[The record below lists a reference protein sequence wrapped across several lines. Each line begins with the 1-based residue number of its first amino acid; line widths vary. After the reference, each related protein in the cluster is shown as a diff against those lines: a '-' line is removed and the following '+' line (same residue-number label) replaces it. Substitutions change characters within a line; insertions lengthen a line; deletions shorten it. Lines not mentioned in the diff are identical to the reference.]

1 MQQNLDYGMDR
12 EALVTELAHK
22 FSIDE
27 EQATNIAE
35 YLEGEDDLDEA
46 VFELVYSHYMDSGEM
61 PYGVAKA
68 RDGDPY
74 EWIFNELSREFD
86 L

>member
-1 MQQNLDYGMDR
+1 MDR
-12 EALVTELAHK
+12 EALVEELASK
-22 FSIDE
+22 FNLSE
-27 EQATNIAE
+27 GHAQNVAE
-35 YLEGEDDLDEA
+35 FLEGEDDLDPD
-46 VFELVYSHYMDSGEM
+46 VFEKVYSHYMDSGEM